1 MYPAIKSILSS
12 RSNVTW
18 GFHSWETLHTNM
30 QGPHSLP
37 ARLEALESSFAGSE
51 PLGAQTVSSALQVA
65 AVCCSVLQRVAV
77 CCSVLQCVAVSHGLM
92 LLGVQ

>member
-1 MYPAIKSILSS
+1 VYPAIKSILSS

-18 GFHSWETLHTNM
+18 GFHSWESLHTNM
-30 QGPHSLP
+30 RGPHSLS

-51 PLGAQTVSSALQVA
+51 PLGAQTVSSVLQV
-65 AVCCSVLQRVAV
+65 VAV
-77 CCSVLQCVAVSHGLM
+77 CCSVLQCVAVSPGLM